1 MEQQG
6 KVCSKCGMWKPLE
19 EYCRDK
25 SKKNGRRSE
34 CKECEKQYREANKE
48 RRKEYDKQWREG
60 NKEYRKE
67 YRKQW
72 KENNPEYSKQH
83 YQNNKECYKE
93 QSKQWRED
101 NKEYRKEYE
110 KQYREKNKDK
120 IREYEKKRE
129 ENNKNKNIK
138 RIEQLLI
145 MVNPI
150 FAKLNLSIYGYVYKI
165 ANIKTNKVYIGQT
178 IYPLNRRYHGNVIK
192 GWIKERKRK
201 TKQKF
206 LEELIEEDFVVTEL
220 FDVAF
225 CQYHLNMLEAY
236 YIEKYDSYNNGY
248 NNQPGNHNSNDGI
261 KEFNQILVENN
272 LEFIGNELRKI
283 ND

>member
-1 MEQQG
+1 MEG
-6 KVCSKCGMWKPLE
+6 KVCSKCGVWKPLE
-19 EYCRDK
+19 EYHKRK
-25 SKKNGRRSE
+25 TSKDGRRSE
-34 CKECEKQYREANKE
+34 CKECQ
-48 RRKEYDKQWREG
+48 
-60 NKEYRKE
+60 KEYR
-67 YRKQW
+67 
-72 KENNPEYSKQH
+72 KQH

-93 QSKQWRED
+93 QNKQWRED

-120 IREYEKKRE
+120 IRECEKKRE

-150 FAKLNLSIYGYVYKI
+150 FAKLNLSVYGYVYKI
-165 ANIKTNKVYIGQT
+165 ANVKTNKVYIGQT
-178 IYPLNRRYHGNVIK
+178 IYPLNRRYHGNIIK

-206 LEELIEEDFVVTEL
+206 LGYFPINKPFQ
-220 FDVAF
+220 AF
-225 CQYHLNMLEAY
+225 TCYKAFK
-236 YIEKYDSYNNGY
+236 EKY
-248 NNQPGNHNSNDGI
+248 I
-261 KEFNQILVENN
+261 KQVADEYKDIIPQKLYEALYKYEVE
-272 LEFIGNELRKI
+272 I